1 MQGEV
6 SARAEPRP
14 SGADYSDNSEYSSWI
29 KPDDPSA
36 PGQRPSDANMKEN
49 EQGLNAPAVPQS
61 ARSAA
66 VAGASER
73 VGPPASDD
81 PRFTTPGSLEV
92 TPSPTSPAFCQTFTP
107 AMVVF
112 VGLSWHFVVFVLSRR
127 HAMEFVF
134 KNLREILFL
143 VGPRHRDF

>member
-1 MQGEV
+1 
-6 SARAEPRP
+6 
-14 SGADYSDNSEYSSWI
+14 
-29 KPDDPSA
+29 
-36 PGQRPSDANMKEN
+36 MKEN

-92 TPSPTSPAFCQTFTP
+92 TPSPTSTEGNFQNILNMDYVFPKGLKMTP
-107 AMVVF
+107 F
-112 VGLSWHFVVFVLSRR
+112 VDV
-127 HAMEFVF
+127 
-134 KNLREILFL
+134 
-143 VGPRHRDF
+143 